1 MNADKLLQ
9 LRNLIAE
16 MTNTRLFQLEVMG
29 EARVAKKI
37 QAWAVRLSEALAEH
51 DAQPAQA
58 VGYVTPDGH
67 FYGYAI
73 TGTGEVYVP
82 RERTDVCTIRPA
94 QAAQPLAEALQVI
107 ERYALDGHVMH
118 GDDIERM
125 HAIADKIA
133 PRAAQP
139 VGVPDVFDF
148 AAHLQR
154 QRGWSGATFGPGARV
169 QGVVDHIR
177 KELKEIEAD
186 PGDLKEWID
195 VVILALDGAWRS
207 GASPSEIIDA
217 LVSKQTKNEG
227 RVWPDWR
234 TADPNKAIEHDRSK
248 DAAPQPSADAED
260 AARYRWLRPR
270 LLTADF
276 EYGDDSETVLVFLI
290 PTTMA
295 VSANLDKSIDA
306 ARAAEGDGK

>member
-1 MNADKLLQ
+1 MSAKAHDLVSRLRDEADLCRNETATDVAALLD
-9 LRNLIAE
+9 
-16 MTNTRLFQLEVMG
+16 
-29 EARVAKKI
+29 EAAD
-37 QAWAVRLSEALAEH
+37 AL

-58 VGYVTPDGH
+58 AQPVNKPAAWMRQGVCYREWNGRRDGEKIITEDKV
-67 FYGYAI
+67 FPTDIPLYAI
-73 TGTGEVYVP
+73 T
-82 RERTDVCTIRPA
+82 
-94 QAAQPLAEALQVI
+94 
-107 ERYALDGHVMH
+107 
-118 GDDIERM
+118 
-125 HAIADKIA
+125 
-133 PRAAQP
+133 QP

-248 DAAPQPSADAED
+248 DAAPQPSA
-260 AARYRWLRPR
+260 
-270 LLTADF
+270 
-276 EYGDDSETVLVFLI
+276 
-290 PTTMA
+290 
-295 VSANLDKSIDA
+295 
-306 ARAAEGDGK
+306 GKLKA